1 MKPILS
7 PLILLDFSILNSN
20 FHFIAP
26 GDDDE
31 IGNDLFSDYEI
42 DLDFAIFNEDDT
54 KIFVKVAI
62 NQIENPAAGYS
73 IFAEGVAFFKLD
85 ESVSLSEDDKISLL
99 QFSGFSITLNSLR
112 GFITALTSIAP
123 LGKYILPSIDVND
136 AFRQKSEKP
145 KNSSDKVEGKSKS
158 TSEKKT
164 KKIPKS

>member
-1 MKPILS
+1 MIPLLS
-7 PLILLDFSILNSN
+7 PLILVDFSILNSN
-20 FHFIAP
+20 FQFIAP

-31 IGNDLFSDYEI
+31 IGNDFFANYEI
-42 DLDFAIFNEDDT
+42 DLDFAIFTEDDT

-62 NQIENPAAGYS
+62 NQVENPAAGYS

-85 ESVSLSEDDKISLL
+85 ESVELSEEDKVSLL

-136 AFRQKSEKP
+136 AFRQKSKKVE
-145 KNSSDKVEGKSKS
+145 SRSGKVEGKSKS
-158 TSEKKT
+158 QSEKRT
-164 KKIPKS
+164 KKNI